1 MDAAGEEVSAP
12 HVLLPAT
19 HALDGERLASSPP
32 TDIAP
37 GYGLWRVDGR
47 LRLVSRTEGFTPV
60 GDFGRAKVVVYP
72 CGPGALELTLLGKE
86 GNPVRLGVNGFPWRT
101 VQLEPGELWS
111 GAVPSL
117 RPGGQLIPCLFELE
131 SDGLVGSTRV
141 EWVPASG

>member
-1 MDAAGEEVSAP
+1 MALSSTSPATRSAP

-19 HALDGERLASSPP
+19 HALAGERVATSPP

-72 CGPGALELTLLGKE
+72 CGPGALELTLLGKD
-86 GNPVRLGVNGFPWRT
+86 GLPVRLSANGFPWRP
-101 VQLEPGELWS
+101 VDSSP
-111 GAVPSL
+111 A
-117 RPGGQLIPCLFELE
+117 
-131 SDGLVGSTRV
+131 
-141 EWVPASG
+141 ASGPVPFPRFGRAAS